1 MKVAYRYLGENGARE
16 QQIITDDLLRGM
28 SLLGEN
34 CIDNQILRS
43 NWVPVWHWSDWVTSL
58 IWVNGK
64 NFAAESPPRK
74 GLASGGS
81 FPDDSGLLRRET
93 FTDVTC
99 LDLARCLLAA
109 DAEELQLRGN
119 EDDRDSVEIDSVD
132 PNSSEGPSSDDRATC
147 VEEEPLYLTYYRPNW
162 VFEQLPTLSPNS
174 CVCRSWKDR
183 AGGT

>member
-1 MKVAYRYLGENGARE
+1 MISCFFHE
-16 QQIITDDLLRGM
+16 D
-28 SLLGEN
+28 
-34 CIDNQILRS
+34 
-43 NWVPVWHWSDWVTSL
+43 VP
-58 IWVNGK
+58 
-64 NFAAESPPRK
+64 
-74 GLASGGS
+74 LAFLWTVSVVLQYG
-81 FPDDSGLLRRET
+81 FFLNIY
-93 FTDVTC
+93 VTC

-109 DAEELQLRGN
+109 DTEELQLRGN
-119 EDDRDSVEIDSVD
+119 EDYRDSVEIDSVD